1 VNFDHLRPAEQIAAV
16 MDRIYRQGL
25 TTTSGGNLS
34 ILDEAGDLWITP
46 RGVDKGA
53 LAAADVVR
61 VSPDGRLTGSHPPS
75 VELPFH
81 QIIYRSRP
89 DLRAI
94 VHAHPA
100 ALVAFSLVR
109 RIPDT
114 TLVHGARA
122 VCGAPGMAGYGLPG
136 SAALGAQIAE
146 VFARGCDAVMLE
158 NHGAVAGGRDLARA
172 FVAFETL
179 DQCARLEIDAR
190 RLGKPAGLSEE
201 QLRLAARHEA
211 AALEELSGRAPGEEE
226 RRARV
231 EVVTFVRRAVER
243 GLFASAHGTVSVRLG
258 NAAEDAFLVTP
269 AAVDRLHLE
278 PGDLVRIEG
287 GRREAGKHPDPS
299 VRLHA
304 AIYARHPGV
313 GAVIVA
319 RPPSLTAFAVT
330 QEPFDTRTIPE
341 CWIVLRDVPR
351 LPFGATFL
359 DPAATADRFG
369 PASPVAL
376 VQNEGVVVTG
386 TSVLHAF
393 DRLEVA
399 EHGARGLVACRALGE
414 IVRID
419 DAQIEDIRRAFSGWE
434 GEPRGSSATKPRS
447 A

>member
-1 VNFDHLRPAEQIAAV
+1 MRPHVNFDQLPPAEQIPAL

-34 ILDEAGDLWITP
+34 VLDPAGDLWITP
-46 RGVDKGA
+46 SRVDKGA
-53 LAAADVVR
+53 LTPDDIVR
-61 VSPDGRLTGSHPPS
+61 VSPDGRVSGRHPPS

-81 QIIYRSRP
+81 QVIYRSRP
-89 DLRAI
+89 DLRGI

-114 TLVHGARA
+114 TLVRGARE
-122 VCGAPGMAGYGLPG
+122 VCGAPGMAEYGLPG
-136 SAALGAQIAE
+136 SEALGAQIGA

-158 NHGAVAGGRDLARA
+158 NHGAVAGGRDLGRA
-172 FVAFETL
+172 FLAFETL
-179 DQCARLEIDAR
+179 EQCARLEIDAR
-190 RLGKPAGLSEE
+190 RLGEPARLSEE
-201 QLRLAARHEA
+201 QLRLAARHEDA
-211 AALEELSGRAPGEEE
+211 PLEELSSRDRGSEEQ
-226 RRARV
+226 RARA

-243 GLFASAHGTVSVRLG
+243 GLFASAHGTVSVRLDDG
-258 NAAEDAFLVTP
+258 AFLVTP
-269 AAVDRLHLE
+269 AGVDRLHVE

-299 VRLHA
+299 VRLHL
-304 AIYARHPGV
+304 AIYARQPHV
-313 GAVIVA
+313 RAVIVA
-319 RPPSLTAFAVT
+319 RPPSLAAFTVTA
-330 QEPFDTRTIPE
+330 EPFDTRTIPE

-359 DPAATADRFG
+359 DPAATAERFD
-369 PASPVAL
+369 PERPVAL
-376 VQNEGVVVTG
+376 VQNEGVVATG
-386 TSVLHAF
+386 GTLLQAF

-419 DAQIEDIRRAFSGWE
+419 DAQIEDIRRAF
-434 GEPRGSSATKPRS
+434 
-447 A
+447 